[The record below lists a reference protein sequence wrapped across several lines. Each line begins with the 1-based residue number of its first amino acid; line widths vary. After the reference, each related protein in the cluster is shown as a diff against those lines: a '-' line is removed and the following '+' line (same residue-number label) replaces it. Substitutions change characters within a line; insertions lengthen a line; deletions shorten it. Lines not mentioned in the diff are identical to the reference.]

1 MVQPMIEGAGMITSE
16 RIAEL
21 KRLYDNTT
29 SDAGSPEWVL
39 ATHAAMPELLDAA
52 EAYCNL
58 LALGV
63 SSSGRRLCA
72 NCQAEADEQE

>member
-1 MVQPMIEGAGMITSE
+1 MITSE

-21 KRLYDNTT
+21 RMLYENTT
-29 SDAGSPEWVL
+29 LDIRPAISNTEWSI

-72 NCQAEADEQE
+72 NCQAEADEEE